1 MFTGTRD
8 KLTRIIGLGV
18 LLTTFAGSALA
29 ATPGGYLGFSM
40 GSSEVDT
47 IKESDTSFKLTAGYN
62 ANQNLGIEIQV
73 ISFGSFFN
81 GVGDVDV
88 TGVSFDGVGYLPVS
102 SQFSLFGKFGM
113 ISYTAKFYG
122 LEDTGSELMY
132 GLGGQFD
139 INNNLA
145 FRAEYENY
153 NDISGS
159 DISMLSAGIIYTFF

>member
-8 KLTRIIGLGV
+8 KLTRLIGLGI
-18 LLTTFAGSALA
+18 LLTAFAGSASA
-29 ATPGGYLGFSM
+29 ATPGGYLGFSI

-47 IKESDTSFKLTAGYN
+47 ISESDTSFKFTAGYN
-62 ANQNLGIEIQV
+62 ANQNLGIEIQL
-73 ISFGSFFN
+73 ISFGEFFN
-81 GVGDVDV
+81 GLGYVDV
-88 TGVSFDGVGYLPVS
+88 TGLSIDGIGYLPVS

-113 ISYTAKFYG
+113 ISYRAELFG

-139 INNNLA
+139 INSNFA
-145 FRAEYENY
+145 IRAEYENY

-159 DISMLSAGIIYTFF
+159 DISMLSAGIIYTFY

>member
-1 MFTGTRD
+1 MFTSTRD
-8 KLTRIIGLGV
+8 KLTRFIGLGV
-18 LLTTFAGSALA
+18 LLTAFAGSAAA

-40 GSSEVDT
+40 GTSEVDT
-47 IKESDTSFKLTAGYN
+47 LNVDDTSFKLTAGYT

-73 ISFGSFFN
+73 ISFGEFFN
-81 GVGDVDV
+81 GIGNVDV

-102 SQFSLFGKFGM
+102 SQVSLFAKFGM
-113 ISYTAKFYG
+113 ISYTAEFYG

-139 INNNLA
+139 VSSNLA
-145 FRAEYENY
+145 IRAEYENY

-159 DISMLSAGIIYTFF
+159 DISMLSAGIIYTF